1 MQTLGLRAQPT
12 ASNDFMV
19 RREAGA
25 MPMNR
30 LIDGKPGLLVNHKCQ
45 RVRKSLAG
53 GYHFK
58 RVAMGGGQERF
69 RDVPNKNEH
78 SHVGDAYGYLMLGGG
93 EHRTLT
99 RNSIGRQQFKQFT
112 AKSDFSVF

>member
-1 MQTLGLRAQPT
+1 
-12 ASNDFMV
+12 
-19 RREAGA
+19 

-30 LIDGKPGLLVNHKCQ
+30 LIDSKPGLLVDKECK

-69 RDVPNKNEH
+69 RDMPNKNEH

-93 EHRTLT
+93 EHRSLT
-99 RNSIGRQQFKQFT
+99 RNPNGKPMTQQLV
-112 AKSDFSVF
+112 AKADFDVFG